1 MVTVLLALAA
11 LAGALMPVATAGK
24 LIYALAA
31 LALFCALGWLVLLDE
46 SERSRARHPLAL
58 LSGDPPR

>member
-1 MVTVLLALAA
+1 VVLALAA
-11 LAGALMPVATAGK
+11 LAGALMPSATSGK
-24 LIYALAA
+24 LLYALAA

-58 LSGDPPR
+58 LSGSPPR